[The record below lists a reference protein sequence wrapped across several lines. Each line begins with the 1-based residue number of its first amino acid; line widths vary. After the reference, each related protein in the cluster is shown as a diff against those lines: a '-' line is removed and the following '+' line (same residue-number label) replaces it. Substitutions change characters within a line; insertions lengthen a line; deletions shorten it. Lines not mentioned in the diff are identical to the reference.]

1 MNDKINYSND
11 TIIVV
16 DIIIEKENK
25 VLLYLKKRDNAFE
38 LPGGYVLEG
47 MDLYDSVIYHVREQ
61 IGLMIEKKD
70 IEIVHIMHY
79 PLGKKLYILLRTEK
93 YRGKLENKIP
103 TEYSDL
109 TWFDFNHLPSK
120 LHKKLF
126 KSFKEIEE
134 GVFYSEYVKK

>member
-25 VLLYLKKRDNAFE
+25 FLLYLKKRDNAFE

-61 IGLMIEKKD
+61 IGLMIEKN

-79 PLGKKLYILLRTEK
+79 PLGKKLYILLGTEK
-93 YRGKLENKIP
+93 FSGKLENKIP

-109 TWFDFNHLPSK
+109 TWFDFAL
-120 LHKKLF
+120 
-126 KSFKEIEE
+126 
-134 GVFYSEYVKK
+134 VKKK